1 MPYNSELIK
10 EKKLSFE
17 ILSDPGNKLGH
28 SYGLIHT
35 LPPELREVYLK
46 FGIDLPMY
54 NGDDT
59 WSLPLAARFII
70 DQECIIR
77 YAEYDADYTVRPEIE
92 HTMSALKH
100 LGEDASEEEAQDSEG
115 EAQDAEPEAVE
126 EPSEPEADSTK
137 E

>member
-1 MPYNSELIK
+1 MPYNAELIK

-28 SYGLIHT
+28 SYGLVHT

-70 DQECIIR
+70 DQQCIIR

-92 HTMSALKH
+92 HTLDALKH
-100 LGEDASEEEAQDSEG
+100 LGEEPNEDQSQDADQDEGQEPVEKTG
-115 EAQDAEPEAVE
+115 EA
-126 EPSEPEADSTK
+126 EADQT
-137 E
+137 ED